1 MKSPY
6 PRGDE
11 GLSLVELLITVVLAG
26 IIFAA
31 MVPFFYNALK
41 TTSRDARRNDAQLI
55 AQDRLEQ
62 SRLVAYGDL
71 TQANLTS
78 GTKADGSM
86 LGDGR
91 FGTTYT
97 LAGQSPYTVNYTVEH
112 IVDTEADA
120 TDTDYEKVTITV
132 YTPDH
137 SSHATLSTLVKNP
150 APGIVSVDSGGGGAD
165 LPTTNLSITVTFKNW
180 ADVVQSSSKGV
191 YWTRTNADGTGAVTS
206 THVWPTSSTNSSV
219 TFTGLQGGKLYTYKV
234 TCYSSKWQSGST
246 PMTSPAFHLLKS
258 ARLKFDTNPGGS

>member
-1 MKSPY
+1 MKSPHS
-6 PRGDE
+6 RGDE

-62 SRLVAYGDL
+62 ARLVAYGDL
-71 TQANLTS
+71 TQSNLTS
-78 GTKADGSM
+78 GTKADGST

-112 IVDTEADA
+112 FVDTDADA
-120 TDTDYEKVTITV
+120 IDTDYEKVSITV

-191 YWTRTNADGTGAVTS
+191 YWTRTNADGTGAITS
-206 THVWPTSSTNSSV
+206 THLWPTSATNSSV
-219 TFTGLQGGKLYTYKV
+219 SFTGLQGGKLYTYKV
-234 TCYSSKWQSGST
+234 SCYSSKWNSGSSA
-246 PMTSPAFHLLKS
+246 MTSPGFHLLKS

>member
-1 MKSPY
+1 MKRQHL
-6 PRGDE
+6 RGDE

-78 GTKADGSM
+78 GTKTDGSA

-91 FGTTYT
+91 FGTTYN

-112 IVDTEADA
+112 IVDTDADA
-120 TDTDYEKVTITV
+120 TDTDYERVTITV

-165 LPTTNLSITVTFKNW
+165 LPTTNLSITVSFKNW
-180 ADVVQSSSKGV
+180 ADVDHSQTSRGV
-191 YWTRTNADGTGAVTS
+191 YFTRTNADGTGAI
-206 THVWPTSSTNSSV
+206 TSSHLYPVSASNPTVVFTNL
-219 TFTGLQGGKLYTYKV
+219 TGGKTYTYSV
-234 TCYSSKWQSGST
+234 TCYSVNNGK
-246 PMTSPAFHLLKS
+246 MTSPSFHLLKS